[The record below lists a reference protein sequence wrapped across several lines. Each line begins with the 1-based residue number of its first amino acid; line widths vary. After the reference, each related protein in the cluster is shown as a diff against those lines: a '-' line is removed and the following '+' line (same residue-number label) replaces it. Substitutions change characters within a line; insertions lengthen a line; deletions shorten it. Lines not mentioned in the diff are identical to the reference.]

1 MNIRTDSVLNKIGMS
16 SGTALGLIIIVA
28 LVAFEI
34 LNYGTT
40 EFALSD
46 FLGDFNFLGIKWA
59 TLFALALCLV
69 DFAGIAR
76 IFKSDDNKGS
86 STVLYLLFGAWLL
99 CATFNAVL
107 TWWGISIAMINHDS
121 LGNAVVGRETLLKV
135 VPIFIA
141 ILVWLVRILI
151 IGTFSVAGGKLFSQ
165 QEGSFKNLR
174 FLNRPQE
181 GTSLDLSMTA
191 AERHLRPAPVNA
203 ES

>member
-28 LVAFEI
+28 LAAFEI

-46 FLGDFNFLGIKWA
+46 FLGDFKFLDITWA

-86 STVLYLLFGAWLL
+86 SIVLYLFGAWLL

-151 IGTFSVAGGKLFSQ
+151 IGTISVAGGKLFSQ
-165 QEGSFKNLR
+165 QEGA
-174 FLNRPQE
+174 
-181 GTSLDLSMTA
+181 SLDLSMTA
-191 AERHLRPAPVNA
+191 AERHQRPSPVNA